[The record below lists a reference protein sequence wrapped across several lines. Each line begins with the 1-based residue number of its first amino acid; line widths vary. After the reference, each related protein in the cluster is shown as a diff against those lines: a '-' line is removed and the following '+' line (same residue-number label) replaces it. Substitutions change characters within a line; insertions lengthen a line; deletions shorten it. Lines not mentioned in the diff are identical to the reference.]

1 MLGPQT
7 QELCRDMSVME
18 PNDDFDVTN
27 LLPDDCSESSEFLRN
42 QLPKKQKLK
51 PWLLDQINSGKYPGL
66 DWIDKSNQIFKI
78 PWKHFGRPGEYDSNY
93 AMLFRAWAVHTNR
106 FNESKPEDVSRWKTN
121 LRCALDRQPEIKRVP
136 DYEFEDEL
144 PYRAYQFTFSDKK
157 VASPTSLTSNTTS
170 GCDSTC
176 NSPASL
182 LGVDIG
188 GSYISNDM
196 HPSNSIDDLN
206 LQELL
211 DEGIGYDSSD
221 FQSLTLPDM
230 TAPLQEQS
238 LLVKLFY
245 GEQEFYRKLVNNPN
259 GLRIAF
265 NPPTLLP
272 ENIIPEETSK
282 LRSIFGPEKADQIYF
297 PPIPNVMIMKI
308 LENMPRG
315 LVLQERDGC
324 IYATRLCR
332 ARVFYSSLIPP
343 TLGTNQLLREH
354 TTSVFDYTGDFLPR
368 LSLFTQGGGSMPTA
382 EIYFSFG
389 QTWSQDRPLK
399 NNFVYI
405 SITHCLAHQRLSEI
419 QNLGTEIQA
428 SEPNS
433 NDLIAQHFAGLS
445 ISQNF

>member
-1 MLGPQT
+1 
-7 QELCRDMSVME
+7 MSVME
-18 PNDDFDVTN
+18 PNDDFDVNN
-27 LLPDDCSESSEFLRN
+27 LLSDDCSVNSEFLRN

-136 DYEFEDEL
+136 EHEFEDEL
-144 PYRAYQFTFSDKK
+144 PYRAYQFITSDNK
-157 VASPTSLTSNTTS
+157 VASPTSLTSNTTP
-170 GCDSTC
+170 GDSTC
-176 NSPASL
+176 NSPASII
-182 LGVDIG
+182 GVDIS
-188 GSYISNDM
+188 GSYISNDV
-196 HPSNSIDDLN
+196 HHSNNIDDLN
-206 LQELL
+206 FQEILN
-211 DEGIGYDSSD
+211 EGIGYDSD
-221 FQSLTLPDM
+221 FQSITLPM
-230 TAPLQEQS
+230 TSPLQEHC

-245 GEQEFYRKLVNNPN
+245 GEQEIYRKLVNNPC

-265 NPPTLLP
+265 NPPSLLP
-272 ENIIPEETSK
+272 ENIISEETSN
-282 LRSIFGPEKADQIYF
+282 LRSIFGPEKAEQIYF
-297 PPIPNVMIMKI
+297 PPINNVMIMKI

-332 ARVFYSSLIPP
+332 ARVFYSSLIAPAY
-343 TLGTNQLLREH
+343 GANQLLREH

-368 LSLFTQGGGSMPTA
+368 LNLFTQGGGSMPTA

-405 SITHCLAHQRLSEI
+405 SITHSLAYQRLSEI

-433 NDLIAQHFAGLS
+433 NDLIAQHFADLS
-445 ISQNF
+445 IAQNLNF